1 MKKILR
7 SVQLSFGLI
16 WSFNR
21 KYLLLT
27 FVSII
32 LDAIQVFPGMYLMN
46 YSIDLLT
53 RRVAFGDYFTMLLIL
68 IGIML
73 ATALVLLFVNDQLA
87 YEKENLR
94 SGLRNYVNRVC
105 LDSDYMDLQMRSYQE
120 KREFALKAIDN
131 DSLDLFIDSV
141 KSLVSSLIILSG
153 VVFIV
158 SKVSLIIMIPVVISL
173 LLDLLD
179 DYLNARQNFVDT
191 KEDIEYRRKSSY
203 LHSISSDFA
212 FAKEIRMFNLKERF
226 KARMDEVEELMIKL
240 REIRRKRLKPS
251 AMLVYSSEALLD
263 ISVYLY
269 FGWKVISA
277 SISLGNFSLY
287 VNALHQLHSTFQDV
301 IYIATNFIVNIEY
314 LEGLSEFIKLKN
326 GKNSTVKTDAH
337 PDADPRRAE
346 LRFEN
351 VSFRYPGSEDFALKD
366 VNLKIN
372 SGEKILVVGENGAG
386 KTTFVKLICG
396 LLRPTSG
403 RILLNG
409 VDISTIPYDEYLH
422 CLSAVFQDYKLLA
435 VSIAENISALS
446 VREWTAD
453 DYDKVER
460 SVADVGLTDKINSL
474 PQNIRTSLY
483 RIFDKNGVELSG
495 GEAQKLAVARAIYKD
510 APVILLDEPTSALDP
525 KAEYE
530 IFGGFRKL
538 AADRTAVYVSHRLSS
553 VKFTDRI
560 VVFESGELKECGTHD
575 ELMKKDGQY
584 AKLYSMQAELYKT
597 AAPV

>member
-1 MKKILR
+1 MKKIIR
-7 SVQLSFGLI
+7 SAKLSFGLI
-16 WSFNR
+16 WSFNK

-27 FVSII
+27 FISIF
-32 LDAIQVFPGMYLMN
+32 LGAIQVFPGMYLMN

-53 RRVAFGDYFTMLLIL
+53 NRAAFRDYFAMLCVI

-73 ATALVLLFVNDQLA
+73 ATALILLFVNNQLA

-94 SGLRNYVNRVC
+94 SSLRNHVNRVC
-105 LDSDYMDLQMRSYQE
+105 LDSDYMDLQMKSYHE

-173 LLDLLD
+173 LLDLVD
-179 DYLNARQNFVDT
+179 DYLNARQNFVAT

-212 FAKEIRMFNLKERF
+212 YAKEIRMFNLKERF

-240 REIRRKRLKPS
+240 KEIRRKRLKPS

-277 SISLGNFSLY
+277 AISLGNFSLY
-287 VNALHQLHSTFQDV
+287 VNALHQLHSSFQDV

-314 LEGLSEFIKLKN
+314 LEGLSDFIKLRGDK
-326 GKNSTVKTDAH
+326 STSAARSDDNT
-337 PDADPRRAE
+337 RRAE
-346 LRFEN
+346 LCFEN
-351 VSFRYPGSEDFALKD
+351 VSFRYPGSENYALKN
-366 VNLKIN
+366 VSLKID

-396 LLRPTSG
+396 LLKPTSG

-422 CLSAVFQDYKLLA
+422 SLSAVFQDYKLFA

-446 VREWTAD
+446 VREWTDD
-453 DYDKVER
+453 DYVRVER
-460 SVADVGLTDKINSL
+460 SVADVGLLEKINSL
-474 PQNIRTSLY
+474 PLNIKTSLY

-495 GEAQKLAVARAIYKD
+495 GEAQKLAIARAIYKD
-510 APVILLDEPTSALDP
+510 APIIVLDEPTSALDP
-525 KAEYE
+525 KAEHE
-530 IFGGFRKL
+530 IFGGFQKL
-538 AADRTAVYVSHRLSS
+538 VAGRTAVYVSHRLSS

-560 VVFESGELKECGTHD
+560 VVFESGELRECGTHE
-575 ELMKKDGQY
+575 ELMKNDGQY

-597 AAPV
+597 AAAV

>member
-7 SVQLSFGLI
+7 SAKLSFGLI
-16 WSFNR
+16 WSFNK

-27 FVSII
+27 FINIALS
-32 LDAIQVFPGMYLMN
+32 AIQVFPGMYLMT

-53 RRVAFGDYFTMLLIL
+53 NRAAFRDYFAMLCVI

-73 ATALVLLFVNDQLA
+73 ATALMLMFVNNRLA

-94 SGLRNYVNRVC
+94 SSLRNHVNRVC
-105 LDSDYMDLQMRSYQE
+105 LDSDYMELQMKSYHE

-158 SKVSLIIMIPVVISL
+158 SRVSLLIMIPVVISL
-173 LLDLLD
+173 LLNLLD

-212 FAKEIRMFNLKERF
+212 YAKEIRMFNLKERF

-277 SISLGNFSLY
+277 AISLGNFSLH
-287 VNALHQLHSTFQDV
+287 VNALHQLHSSFQDV

-314 LEGLSEFIKLKN
+314 LEGLFDFIKLRNDK
-326 GKNSTVKTDAH
+326 KTAAAARSDGE
-337 PDADPRRAE
+337 ADRAE
-346 LRFEN
+346 LCFEN
-351 VSFRYPGSEDFALKD
+351 VSFRYPGSENYALKN
-366 VNLKIN
+366 VSLKID

-396 LLRPTSG
+396 LLKPTSG

-422 CLSAVFQDYKLLA
+422 SLSAVFQDYKLFA

-446 VREWTAD
+446 VREWTED
-453 DYDKVER
+453 DYGRVER
-460 SVADVGLTDKINSL
+460 SIADVGLAEKISSL
-474 PQNIRTSLY
+474 PLNIKTSLY
-483 RIFDKNGVELSG
+483 RTFDKNGVELSG
-495 GEAQKLAVARAIYKD
+495 GEAQKLAIARAIYKD
-510 APVILLDEPTSALDP
+510 APIIILDEPTSALDP
-525 KAEYE
+525 KAEHE
-530 IFGGFRKL
+530 IFGGFQKL
-538 AADRTAVYVSHRLSS
+538 AAGRTAVYVSHRLSS

-560 VVFESGELKECGTHD
+560 VVFESGELKECGTHE
-575 ELMKKDGQY
+575 ELMKNDGQY

-597 AAPV
+597 AAAV

>member
-1 MKKILR
+1 MKKIIR
-7 SVQLSFGLI
+7 SAKLSFGLI
-16 WSFNR
+16 WAFNK
-21 KYLLLT
+21 KYLVLT
-27 FVSII
+27 FVSIF
-32 LDAIQVFPGMYLMN
+32 LDAVQVFPGMYLMN

-53 RRVAFGDYFTMLLIL
+53 RRAAFGDYFAMLCVI

-73 ATALVLLFVNDQLA
+73 ATAVVLMFVKNQLA
-87 YEKENLR
+87 YEKEELR
-94 SGLRNYVNRVC
+94 SGLRNHVNRVC
-105 LDSDYMDLQMRSYQE
+105 LDSDYMDLQTKSYHE

-158 SKVSLIIMIPVVISL
+158 SKVSLLIMIPVVISL
-173 LLDLLD
+173 LLDLID

-212 FAKEIRMFNLKERF
+212 YAKEIRMFNLKERF

-251 AMLVYSSEALLD
+251 AMLVYSSEAILD

-287 VNALHQLHSTFQDV
+287 VNALHKLHSSFQDV

-314 LEGLSEFIKLKN
+314 LEGLSDFIKLRG
-326 GKNSTVKTDAH
+326 GKNTTAAAAVH
-337 PDADPRRAE
+337 PDGEARGAE
-346 LRFEN
+346 LCFEN
-351 VSFRYPGSEDFALKD
+351 VSFRYPGSENYALKN
-366 VNLKIN
+366 VSLKID

-396 LLRPTSG
+396 LLKPMSG
-403 RILLNG
+403 RILFNG
-409 VDISTIPYDEYLH
+409 VDISTIPYEEYIH
-422 CLSAVFQDYKLLA
+422 CLSAVFQDYKLFA
-435 VSIAENISALS
+435 VSIAENISALG
-446 VREWTAD
+446 VREWTDD
-453 DYDKVER
+453 DYGRVGRAVVE
-460 SVADVGLTDKINSL
+460 VGLSEKINSL
-474 PQNIRTSLY
+474 PLNIRTSLY
-483 RIFDKNGVELSG
+483 RTFDKNGVELSG
-495 GEAQKLAVARAIYKD
+495 GEAQKLAIARAVYKD
-510 APVILLDEPTSALDP
+510 APIIVLDEPTSALDP
-525 KAEYE
+525 KAEHE
-530 IFGGFRKL
+530 IFGSFQKL
-538 AADRTAVYVSHRLSS
+538 AAGRTAVYVSHRLSS

-560 VVFESGELKECGTHD
+560 VVFESGELKECGTHE
-575 ELMKKDGQY
+575 ELMRNDGQY

-597 AAPV
+597 AVPG